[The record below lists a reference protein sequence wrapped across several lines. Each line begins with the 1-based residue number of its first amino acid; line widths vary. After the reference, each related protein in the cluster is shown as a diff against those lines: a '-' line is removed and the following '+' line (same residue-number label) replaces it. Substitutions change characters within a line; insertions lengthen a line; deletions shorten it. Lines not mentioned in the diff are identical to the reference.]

1 MATTEENNNTMTET
15 SGFMTP
21 ERGPFNSPVLPPI
34 RRNRFNP
41 EEEFYSDE
49 DELALTPPGYNPIH
63 RLPIGRVLDF
73 AATTQNVHVVE
84 TREEPDTLQPLPNQS
99 HLEQID
105 PTFLFKY
112 MSAKTSEEKMEVV
125 SKTYEL
131 YEILQQ
137 VRKFLKEFNKED
149 TDHIKY
155 LNSYIE
161 EMEEYGLVWTPEY
174 FSAFLLRDAL

>member
-1 MATTEENNNTMTET
+1 MATTEENNTMTEE
-15 SGFMTP
+15 GFMTP

-34 RRNRFNP
+34 NRHRFNP
-41 EEEFYSDE
+41 EEDFYPEE
-49 DELALTPPGYNPIH
+49 DDFELTPH
-63 RLPIGRVLDF
+63 RIPLGRMLDF
-73 AATTQNVHVVE
+73 AATTENVHVVE
-84 TREEPDTLQPLPNQS
+84 TREEPDTLLRALPNQS

-125 SKTYEL
+125 SRTYEL

-137 VRKFLKEFNKED
+137 VRRFLKEFNKED
-149 TDHIKY
+149 ADDLQH
-155 LNSYIE
+155 LGSYIE
-161 EMEEYGLVWTPEY
+161 KMQEYGLVWTPEY